1 MNSFDDFANVVWA
14 DNNIRENAVDRA
26 QRQLTKI
33 FYELNHRPDNV
44 LSLTK
49 NAASFS
55 LEESGKTVFYNNDC
69 EPVDTLLGL
78 DEAFTYCDSEDQ
90 QRQYIYSCVKKLKKD
105 GLLLCS
111 VRDYRNNPFHKRPLG
126 DTGYII
132 TSSNNFVVVEVNSLS
147 NNNNQQWN
155 QLNYVID
162 VGKNTVELDLGNRRT
177 LYFKQLAKY
186 CHDAG
191 CKQFGV
197 IREQFWR
204 SPWRRSME
212 HIAWARF

>member
-1 MNSFDDFANVVWA
+1 MKSFDDFADVIWA
-14 DNNIRENAVDRA
+14 DTNIRDNAVDRA
-26 QRQLTKI
+26 QRQMTKI
-33 FYELNHRPDNV
+33 FHELNHQPKDV
-44 LSLTK
+44 LSLSK

-55 LEESGKTVFYNNDC
+55 FEETGKNVVYDQSGDQF
-69 EPVDTLLGL
+69 DTLLGL
-78 DEAFTYCDSEDQ
+78 DEAFTYCNNEDQ

-126 DTGYII
+126 DTGFIS
-132 TSSNNFVVVEVNSLS
+132 TAANNFVVVEANSL
-147 NNNNQQWN
+147 NTNNNQQWN
-155 QLNYVID
+155 QYNYIIE
-162 VGKNTVELDLGNRRT
+162 VGKNTVELDLGSRRT

-212 HIAWARF
+212 HIVWARF